1 MRLTLLDG
9 FRGFFLLFMMI
20 AHANGSFHAVLG
32 AYNHHMLGWVEDAQG
47 FVFISGFVVGLVYT
61 GILDR
66 RGPAGMRGAVMRR
79 IRTIYTYQVLLILG
93 FCAAAL
99 ALAAFGLRPDILNQY
114 VAEPLAFTVASLL
127 LVTGSLHMGILAL
140 YIWLMLLTPLALMA
154 FHRGWAKWWALAS
167 VAAWLLA
174 QSGLPDAAQ
183 LPVERVLKDAGHG
196 INIGIYFN
204 VFGWQT
210 LYFLGLYLG
219 FLFARDE
226 LDTSRLCDPRLRPV
240 FWLAVAGVV
249 AFAIF
254 DRAMSLGWIEQDLRR
269 TLWREIDRGNM
280 HIVYLANF
288 LLDLFVIS
296 WLLVAGPS
304 SGNRVLAAMGR
315 GIEWL
320 FTRRA
325 LVFLGQHSLQVFA
338 AHVVLT
344 YVIMWGMTGRDLPA
358 LVDNFLLLA
367 SIGAL
372 YVVAWGHARL
382 SRKPARR
389 PASTKAPQAESVQ
402 ARRQP
407 AIPGRRQR
415 LSND

>member
-20 AHANGSFHAVLG
+20 AHVNGSFDAVMG
-32 AYNHHMLGWVEDAQG
+32 NYNHHMLGWVEDAQG

-61 GILDR
+61 KTLDR
-66 RGPAGMRGAVMRR
+66 KGPGGMGIAVMRR
-79 IRTIYTYQVLLILG
+79 IRTIYTYQAAMILS
-93 FCAAAL
+93 FCAVAL
-99 ALAAFGLRPDILNQY
+99 GLAAWGLEPSVLDQY
-114 VAEPLAFTVASLL
+114 VDDPVVFTLASLM

-140 YIWLMLLTPLALMA
+140 YIWLMLLTPFALLA
-154 FHRGWAKWWALAS
+154 FHRGWAKWWALAC

-183 LPVERVLKDAGHG
+183 IPVESALKDAGHG

-210 LYFLGLYLG
+210 LYFLGLFLG
-219 FLFARDE
+219 FLFARDR
-226 LDTSRLCDPRLRPV
+226 LDTSFLRDPHMRPV
-240 FWLAVAGVV
+240 FWLAVAGMV

-254 DRAMSLGWIEQDLRR
+254 DRAMSLGWIEKDLRS
-269 TLWREIDRGNM
+269 TLWSQIDRGNM

-296 WLLVAGPS
+296 WLLVAGPT
-304 SGNRVLAAMGR
+304 SGNRVLSALGH
-315 GIEWL
+315 GIGWL
-320 FTRRA
+320 FTRRP

-344 YVIMWGMTGRDLPA
+344 YIIMWAMTGRELHA
-358 LVDNFLLLA
+358 FWDNLLLLL
-367 SIGAL
+367 SVGAL
-372 YVVAWGHARL
+372 FVVAWGHAKL
-382 SRKPARR
+382 QSLLR
-389 PASTKAPQAESVQ
+389 PRNRPTPGPLPTAQRSTAS
-402 ARRQP
+402 
-407 AIPGRRQR
+407 
-415 LSND
+415 